1 MNEYKDNYMTD
12 GKNVRWVKMDY
23 VNPIMKKDELAMS
36 KLTAD
41 NKALRKTLK
50 KLHERVCYQLG
61 PNDDSSPYKVDYKI
75 YDEVKEVLS
84 ATKSRGERYVV

>member
-1 MNEYKDNYMTD
+1 MSDYTDNYMTD
-12 GKNVRWVKMDY
+12 EKNVHWVKMDY
-23 VNPIMKKDELAMS
+23 VNPIMKKTDRAMD

-50 KLHERVCYQLG
+50 KLHESVCYQLG

-75 YDEVKEVLS
+75 FDEVKEVLS
-84 ATKSRGERYVV
+84 EAKQQR